1 MTLLLAGCGQ
11 KATHPPEI
19 DIHSAFATGEIASVR
34 QHIDAGSN
42 LDEPDST
49 SGNTPLMNAIL
60 FGQREV
66 GQLLI
71 ENGVKLDARS
81 NDGST
86 ALINAAFFAYP
97 EMVRALLQKGADAT
111 IQNNT
116 GSTALM
122 SVQIPWVQ
130 AKPIYDFVGTMLQ
143 PVGVSLDYERIQ
155 KNRPIVLA
163 LLPAHTERA
172 AATDVSS
179 FLPEYAVE
187 TSEPTGD
194 QNCFHTQ

>member
-1 MTLLLAGCGQ
+1 MKIVPKKCSILLSLMTLLLTGCGQ
-11 KATHPPEI
+11 KAEIISTTHPPEI
-19 DIHSAFATGEIASVR
+19 DIHSAVATGDIASVR

-42 LDEPDST
+42 LDEPDTT

-60 FGQREV
+60 FGQQEV

-71 ENGVKLDARS
+71 ENGVELDARS

-86 ALINAAFFAYP
+86 ALITAAFFGYP
-97 EMVRALLQKGADAT
+97 EMVKALLQKGADTT

-116 GSTALM
+116 GATALI

-143 PVGVSLDYERIQ
+143 PVGVILD
-155 KNRPIVLA
+155 
-163 LLPAHTERA
+163 
-172 AATDVSS
+172 
-179 FLPEYAVE
+179 
-187 TSEPTGD
+187 
-194 QNCFHTQ
+194 